1 MARTASRATKKAAQP
16 ATRRGKASKTP
27 EVPPAPA
34 PVEIPPTKRGANKPL
49 QVLAPYLGKRPDE
62 WFAERIGRSIQT
74 VAAMRLQAGMPSY
87 GERCRARLPITVPD
101 AEIERAIA
109 QFRGARKKY
118 RHRGP
123 TPGGW

>member
-1 MARTASRATKKAAQP
+1 MARTPGRTKTAKSASGSNVVEAKPVKP
-16 ATRRGKASKTP
+16 A
-27 EVPPAPA
+27 
-34 PVEIPPTKRGANKPL
+34 KPL
-49 QVLAPYLGKRPDE
+49 DFLAPYLGKRPDE

-87 GERCRARLPITVPD
+87 GERCRQRLPITVPD

-109 QFRGARKKY
+109 AFRSARKKY

>member
-1 MARTASRATKKAAQP
+1 MARTATRAKAAKPATK
-16 ATRRGKASKTP
+16 TNRRKVPKTP
-27 EVPPAPA
+27 EAPA
-34 PVEIPPTKRGANKPL
+34 PVEILPTKRGQNKPL
-49 QVLAPYLGKRPDE
+49 GVLASYLGKRPDE

-87 GERCRARLPITVPD
+87 GERCRMRLPITVPD

-109 QFRGARKKY
+109 QFRNARKKY

-123 TPGGW
+123 TPGGWS